1 VWGSFISDAQQ
12 HCSYAT
18 DWPQSLLRCWSKKYQ
33 LSGWQAGGCLERTT
47 SKFQVNLSLALIVT
61 FATCNMTDNQLLYCQ
76 RFLLLPS
83 HCSSGGRGGV
93 ALTSHQVLS
102 ATVASSVLHATPLA
116 DTNYVQGNQHDSTLC
131 TADRC
136 ASVFV
141 SSLSMI
147 SILDGIFIKLNYWYN
162 RFELISVWRGADRS
176 HSL

>member
-1 VWGSFISDAQQ
+1 
-12 HCSYAT
+12 
-18 DWPQSLLRCWSKKYQ
+18 
-33 LSGWQAGGCLERTT
+33 
-47 SKFQVNLSLALIVT
+47 
-61 FATCNMTDNQLLYCQ
+61 MTDNQLLYCQ

-141 SSLSMI
+141 SSI
-147 SILDGIFIKLNYWYN
+147 YDFYILLMAFLKN
-162 RFELISVWRGADRS
+162 LIIDIIIGSKINLGLAWGRPRI
-176 HSL
+176 